1 MPLSWSLCP
10 HPGAQDF
17 VIAADKGYEAL
28 EAYGVPPDLVVGD
41 FDSLGRRPSHP
52 NVIQLPSAK
61 DDTDMVYALR
71 EGLDRGFR
79 RFVLLGG
86 VGGRLEHTLA
96 NLQALSWLTTQGAR
110 GVLAGRPQGRPA
122 GHVAG
127 AGGFL
132 PPAAP
137 AVEPGANP
145 TRRRMTMDHTVK
157 ALVLAAGKGTRL
169 QTEGIDL
176 PKVMRLADGK
186 PLLHYVLSALDFLPP
201 EDVILVVGWKKEA
214 VLEAYPQYP
223 HAVQAEQH
231 GTGHAVQCA
240 AHLLEGFQGHVIIC
254 CGDAPLMKKETFQAL
269 ADTHLREGNACTLL
283 SAVLPEGG
291 NYGRILR
298 EADGSFRAIVEDKD
312 CTPEQKQIREVNTGT
327 YVFHV
332 PELLSS
338 LGRLK
343 NDNAQGE
350 LYLTDVPA
358 FIKEAGGRVGLCD
371 TCSPDEMLGVNTV
384 EQLQE
389 VEAILRK
396 GGVSR
401 G

>member
-1 MPLSWSLCP
+1 
-10 HPGAQDF
+10 
-17 VIAADKGYEAL
+17 
-28 EAYGVPPDLVVGD
+28 
-41 FDSLGRRPSHP
+41 
-52 NVIQLPSAK
+52 
-61 DDTDMVYALR
+61 
-71 EGLDRGFR
+71 
-79 RFVLLGG
+79 
-86 VGGRLEHTLA
+86 
-96 NLQALSWLTTQGAR
+96 
-110 GVLAGRPQGRPA
+110 
-122 GHVAG
+122 
-127 AGGFL
+127 
-132 PPAAP
+132 
-137 AVEPGANP
+137 
-145 TRRRMTMDHTVK
+145 MDHTVK

-240 AHLLEGFQGHVIIC
+240 APLLEGFQGHVIIC

-327 YVFHV
+327 
-332 PELLSS
+332 
-338 LGRLK
+338 
-343 NDNAQGE
+343 AQGE

-371 TCSPDEMLGVNTV
+371 TCSPDEMLGVNTA